1 MYPSSNSLIGVLY
14 LNNII
19 LLSQPDALYL
29 NDDTKMKT
37 FIEIFNNIFINNEAM
52 CKGTPHGTLCDV
64 GKSWVE
70 IL

>member
-1 MYPSSNSLIGVLY
+1 MMNQQILDANDLLKNLSFIKLTHGVLY

-37 FIEIFNNIFINNEAM
+37 YIEIFNNIFIYNEAM
-52 CKGTPHGTLCDV
+52 C
-64 GKSWVE
+64 
-70 IL
+70 

>member
-37 FIEIFNNIFINNEAM
+37 YIEIFNNIFIYNEAM
-52 CKGTPHGTLCDV
+52 C
-64 GKSWVE
+64 
-70 IL
+70 

>member
-29 NDDTKMKT
+29 NDDTKKKT

-52 CKGTPHGTLCDV
+52 CKHGTLCDV